1 MKVTREVGMFLMSV
15 FEQSGVAVTPELSKL
30 IDMSFGTADQK
41 LLMKAAVEAMKTAR
55 GRITIAEIQ
64 KHLDLLSPRN
74 PDEHPSPEEAWSLV
88 PKSEYESAML
98 TQEMTDAYFRGGIRD
113 YLERDDHW
121 NAEKT
126 FKKLYDENVS
136 KSRAAGRKAVW
147 AATMGSDK
155 TMRVIGLEK
164 AVSMGRM
171 TSDMATNLDP
181 QNQAIYL
188 ATERSYLEKL
198 PDTQQKALAGR
209 IKQLSNNLILLAE
222 AKDNP
227 EYDKPDPEKMKDPD
241 LATKANQLG
250 LSAYEY
256 LLPMK
261 HLSLEKRQAV
271 FDKLNAQF
279 GIKLAPES
287 FGMGQKSF

>member
-15 FEQSGVAVTPELSKL
+15 FEQSGVTVTPELSKL
-30 IDMSFGTADQK
+30 IDLSFGNADQK
-41 LLMKAAVEAMKTAR
+41 LLMQAAVEAMKTSR
-55 GRITIAEIQ
+55 GRITIAEVQ
-64 KHLDLLSPRN
+64 KQLDLLSPRH
-74 PDEHPSPEEAWSLV
+74 PDEHPSAEEAWSLV

-98 TQEMTDAYFRGGIRD
+98 TGEMTDAYFRGGIRD

-136 KSRAAGRKAVW
+136 KSRAAGKKAVW
-147 AATMGSDK
+147 AATMGADK
-155 TMRVIGLEK
+155 SMRVIGLEK

-188 ATERSYLEKL
+188 ATERSYLENL
-198 PDTQQKALAGR
+198 PDNQRKALEGR
-209 IKQLSNNLILLAE
+209 IQNINKNLLMLAE
-222 AKDNP
+222 AKDNQ
-227 EYDKPDPEKMKDPD
+227 EKDRPDPEKMKNPD

-250 LSAYEY
+250 LTIYEY
-256 LLPMK
+256 LMPMK
-261 HLSLEKRQAV
+261 YLTDEKRKSI
-271 FDKLNAQF
+271 FENLNKQF
-279 GIKLAPES
+279 CIKLEPES
-287 FGMGQKSF
+287 FGIARK